1 VDEDPAARKAV
12 LAFEKAARQPEN
24 EHRKEEA
31 ARAKKQERRQRA
43 IASAEAALEK
53 AKRERDERVSGIETV
68 RAAVDRRSEAEES
81 RWEKQKEKLE
91 GALRRAH
98 TQFASEA
105 CCPSGVISYLPSRIM
120 SDGAWCGLQ
129 REWCHP
135 DGKGPRRGRSGV
147 RIAGLGVVL

>member
-120 SDGAWCGLQ
+120 SDGAWAACK
-129 REWCHP
+129 E
-135 DGKGPRRGRSGV
+135 SGV
-147 RIAGLGVVL
+147 TRMEKGLVAGDQVSV